1 VWQYHLEQMAVW
13 DEPLRYIRRFILTD
27 EEELEAAG
35 EQPADASA
43 ETPASVQSV
52 ETKEPVTLPR
62 RTADWC

>member
-13 DEPLRYIRRFILTD
+13 EEPLRYIRRFILT

-35 EQPADASA
+35 EQPAAGAGA
-43 ETPASVQSV
+43 EPA
-52 ETKEPVTLPR
+52 EGKEAAALPR